1 MKKLLI
7 PILLAGLA
15 LHPALASADPQGLEW
30 RAGNRSD
37 IWYRYSG
44 EQNWRRAPGSARE
57 VADGWVIGTDRRN
70 GGYSIYR
77 WDGHKW
83 HRMPGSGVRIGGGY
97 YNPWVVN
104 DRGERFSWTG
114 SAWRQEPNLDRRD
127 GNRGRDDN
135 DGNRGRD
142 NDRDNRGR
150 DDNDWN
156 RGRDGDRDNGR
167 DNDDRGRNFGS
178 NDRGDSNWSRE
189 RDNDERD
196 RLEDQWRRNRN
207 R

>member
-7 PILLAGLA
+7 PVLLLAGLA
-15 LHPALASADPQGLEW
+15 LQPSLATADNNGVEW

-37 IWYRYSG
+37 IWYRYPGDS
-44 EQNWRRAPGSARE
+44 NWRRAPGSARE
-57 VADGWVIGTDRRN
+57 VGDGWVIGTDRRN

-77 WDGHKW
+77 WDGRKW

-97 YNPWVVN
+97 YDPWVIN
-104 DRGERFSWTG
+104 DRGERFRWTG
-114 SAWRQEPNLDRRD
+114 SDWRQEPNFDRRADRRD
-127 GNRGRDDN
+127 TGRNDNRGRDDN
-135 DGNRGRD
+135 DRDHGRD

-156 RGRDGDRDNGR
+156 RGRNNGDM
-167 DNDDRGRNFGS
+167 
-178 NDRGDSNWSRE
+178 SNWL
-189 RDNDERD
+189 RDRARANDERD
-196 RLEDQWRRNRN
+196 RNEDQWRGNRN